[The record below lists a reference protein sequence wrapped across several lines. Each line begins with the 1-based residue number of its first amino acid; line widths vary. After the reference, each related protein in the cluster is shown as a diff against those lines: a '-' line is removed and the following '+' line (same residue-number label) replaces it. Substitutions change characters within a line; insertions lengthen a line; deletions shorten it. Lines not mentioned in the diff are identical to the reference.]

1 MEAQLQSIH
10 QRLRVIEE
18 ERQGELTFLRNAI
31 RQNQQRLNDLF
42 GICGE
47 PDAEGCP
54 EQDGGRRKK
63 RKSRKRKRK
72 TKRKKRKRKR
82 KTKRKRRISLT

>member
-1 MEAQLQSIH
+1 MAQLRNLD

-31 RQNQQRLNDLF
+31 RQNEQRLNDLF

-47 PDAEGCP
+47 PDAEGCR
-54 EQDGGRRKK
+54 EQDG
-63 RKSRKRKRK
+63 
-72 TKRKKRKRKR
+72 
-82 KTKRKRRISLT
+82 

>member
-1 MEAQLQSIH
+1 MAQLRNLD

-31 RQNQQRLNDLF
+31 RQNEQRLNDLF

-63 RKSRKRKRK
+63 RSRRNSCKS
-72 TKRKKRKRKR
+72 
-82 KTKRKRRISLT
+82 SG